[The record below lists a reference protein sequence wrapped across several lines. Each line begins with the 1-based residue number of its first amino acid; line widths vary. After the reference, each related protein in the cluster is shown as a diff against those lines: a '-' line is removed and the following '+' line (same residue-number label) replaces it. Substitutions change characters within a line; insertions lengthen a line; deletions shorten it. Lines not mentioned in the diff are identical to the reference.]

1 MNYTDRYPTFSFR
14 VSKSQKS
21 SMDKR
26 AIADKRVNTTNELA
40 RLIVTK
46 YLKGE
51 LVEKNEDL
59 QTELMKLR
67 IEKLKA
73 EIKYM
78 EIKNKFAENFDKPMS
93 RRAEITVKPMIMG
106 ESEKNWKEW
115 EQKTQNPQSPYDAKN
130 KRLQCI
136 DCGTLF
142 TWDDYDMYNIAIAEF
157 QRHLVAKHN
166 RVKTEI
172 EKDVLLN
179 LSYEGAS
186 T

>member
-1 MNYTDRYPTFSFR
+1 MSYDNLHPTFSFR
-14 VSKSQKS
+14 IEKYQDQKITKLATQNQKS
-21 SMDKR
+21 RTEFAKD
-26 AIADKRVNTTNELA
+26 I
-40 RLIVTK
+40 ITK

-51 LVEKNEDL
+51 LVEKTEDL
-59 QTELMKLR
+59 QTELIKLK

-73 EIKYM
+73 EIEYAK
-78 EIKNKFAENFDKPMS
+78 IKNKFAENFNAPMTRAATIAIKP
-93 RRAEITVKPMIMG
+93 AIMG
-106 ESEKNWKEW
+106 ESEKSWKEW

-142 TWDDYDMYNIAIAEF
+142 TWDDYEMYNIAIAEF
-157 QRHLVAKHN
+157 QRHLVSKHN

-172 EKDVLLN
+172 EKDVLMN